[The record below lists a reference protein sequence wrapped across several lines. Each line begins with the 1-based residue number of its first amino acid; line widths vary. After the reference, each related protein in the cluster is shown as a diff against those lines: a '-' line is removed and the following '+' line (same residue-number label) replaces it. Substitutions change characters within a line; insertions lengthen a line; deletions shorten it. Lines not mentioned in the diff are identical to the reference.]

1 MNINRMSLLGS
12 LFSVINENNQE
23 DSNYVLAHY
32 FLDNYHQLSELNIFN
47 VAEECYV
54 SRSSVRRFCK
64 SIGYENFVELKKQ
77 FKEYDNQYNHY
88 MIHSNRDNYRERL
101 TNEINEMIKELDKR
115 MNVDEVE
122 KIVEDIHKSRYVV
135 FLTSDTSTAVV
146 QEFQKSMIF
155 FGKVI
160 KIVSDMYTDKSLI
173 SSLDDRDVL
182 FVISSTGTFAK
193 ASKEYLTENKAK
205 KILITVNREKEF
217 KEWYDKIYHLSAK
230 DRSNDGRSVYGK
242 YGISYMF
249 DIIYSAYVRKYENN
263 KRSNRRD

>member
-12 LFSVINENNQE
+12 LFSVINESNHK
-23 DSNYVLAHY
+23 DTNYVLAQY
-32 FLDNYHQLSELNIFN
+32 FLENYHKLSELNIFN

-54 SRSSVRRFCK
+54 SRSSIRRFCK

-77 FKEYDNQYNHY
+77 FAEYDDQYKYY
-88 MIHSNRDNYRERL
+88 MMHSNRENYRELL

-115 MNVDEVE
+115 MNEEEVE
-122 KIVEDIHKSRYVV
+122 RIADKIYKSRYVV

-160 KIVSDMYTDKSLI
+160 KIISDVYTDKSLI
-173 SSLDDRDVL
+173 SSLDERDVL

-193 ASKEYLTENKAK
+193 ASRDFIEKNKAE
-205 KILITVNREKEF
+205 KILITVNRDEEF
-217 KEWYDKIYHLSAK
+217 KEWYDKIYHLSSK
-230 DRSNDGRSVYGK
+230 DRSKDGRSVYGK

-249 DIIYSAYVRKYENN
+249 DIIYSAYLRKYRVN
-263 KRSNRRD
+263 KR